1 MEKRKTP
8 KIEIKKR
15 TEKQFM
21 EDITEK
27 DERTHK
33 TTVKEEKDLFVDKLQ
48 KLEMLKEIKRR
59 RIFFRDY
66 SIVSLQCISMQ
77 K

>member
-1 MEKRKTP
+1 
-8 KIEIKKR
+8 
-15 TEKQFM
+15 M

-48 KLEMLKEIKRR
+48 KLEMLKKVNGR
-59 RIFFRDY
+59 RILFRDY
-66 SIVSLQCISMQ
+66 SIVSLQCISIQ